1 MKDKSG
7 EFSLR
12 LVLHNVMKDK
22 SEEFPVR
29 LVLHRHDERQIR
41 RIPSEI
47 SPS

>member
-7 EFSLR
+7 
-12 LVLHNVMKDK
+12 
-22 SEEFPVR
+22 EFPVR
-29 LVLHRHDERQIR
+29 LVLHKRDERQIR